1 MIYIIKIEMIYLFKS
16 IIRNFVRRPVIN
28 SINLIGLSVSLTLV
42 IILSIFC
49 YSELT
54 TDDFH
59 VNGDEVYLFKKGS
72 EGIYMPGILT
82 ETIKNKVPGLNS
94 VIRITGSWEA
104 PVFQA
109 NNEEPIT
116 SDLIFADDDFFNFFT
131 YKSLVGDLNSS
142 LREPMTIV
150 ISEKLALKLFG
161 KANALG
167 QSILI
172 NNKQSL
178 RVTAVIKEQEKN
190 TCLNFSALTSI
201 STKKIIQ
208 SNGGEMTE
216 WGWNNFQI
224 FLLIEKAANPSDV
237 INNIIRLIPEE
248 EQKNYKNA
256 NIVPLKKLYFSKF
269 SLYGSDHL
277 VRGNK
282 RRIMILLMV
291 AILVLTIALINFINI
306 SSSQWQERVKQ
317 TGILKIMG
325 SGQFEI
331 IRNILAE
338 SFILFLVSLLIA
350 VQLTVSITPFILG
363 YTGISYN
370 VNIISSPYFLLSS
383 LAAVLILSIIFSII
397 PAVKISTSRPIDNLK
412 KTVRTNKTRYSTNG
426 ALVTLQFTIAI
437 TLITFTFL
445 VQKQVRFG
453 SNDLGMNQI
462 NIVGIKLTSQLN
474 NNKDVLKEKFE
485 KEPAITG
492 ISFSQ
497 YFPGKILSSWG
508 TRLTLNGEN
517 KQVNF
522 DTFCADAAFFKMLGL
537 ELVSGRFYSDDMTS
551 DEGKIIVNE
560 AFLRKHDLTSIE
572 GGTIMVGMMGEN
584 ASPEEIVG
592 VLKDFHY
599 KPVNIEIG
607 ALAIRNNRQSSC
619 CLVQIQANEFEEL
632 RKTVEKIKDISA
644 ALSPSFPV
652 EVSFFDKAL
661 ENMYNSELQ
670 FRKTFSLMSVSAIAI
685 CCFGILALSLF
696 SCQRRIKEIGI
707 RKVNGAG
714 IAEILF
720 LLNRDFIRWVLLAFF
735 ISVPIV
741 LFISHKWLEN
751 YAYKTEIS
759 WWIFVLAGLSALL
772 IALFTVSWQTWR
784 TAARNPV
791 EALRYE

>member
-1 MIYIIKIEMIYLFKS
+1 MKYLFKS
-16 IIRNFVRRPVIN
+16 IIRNFIRRPVIN
-28 SINLIGLSVSLTLV
+28 SINLLGLSVSLTLV

-59 VNGDEVYLFKKGS
+59 VNGEEVYLLKK
-72 EGIYMPGILT
+72 EAKGIYLPGILT

-94 VIRITGSWEA
+94 VIRITGSWEP
-104 PVFQA
+104 PVFKA
-109 NNEEPIT
+109 NNKEPIT
-116 SDLIFADDDFFNFFT
+116 SDLIFADDDFFSFFT
-131 YKSLVGDLNSS
+131 YKSIVGDLNSS

-150 ISEKLALKLFG
+150 ISEKLAFRLFG
-161 KANALG
+161 KDNALG

-178 RVTAVIKEQEKN
+178 RVTAVLKEQEKN
-190 TCLNFSALTSI
+190 TCLNFNALTSI
-201 STKKIIQ
+201 TTKRIIQ
-208 SNGGEMTE
+208 ANGDEMKE
-216 WGWNNFQI
+216 WGWNNFQT
-224 FLLIEKAANPSDV
+224 FLLLDKAANASDV
-237 INNIIRLIPEE
+237 INNIIRLLPED

-269 SLYGSDHL
+269 SLFGSDHL
-277 VRGNK
+277 VSGNM
-282 RRIMILLMV
+282 RRIMILLLV

-317 TGILKIMG
+317 TGILKILG

-331 IRNILAE
+331 IRNILVE
-338 SFILFLVSLLIA
+338 SFILFIVSLLIA
-350 VQLTVSITPFILG
+350 VQLSISITPFILG

-370 VNIISSPYFLLSS
+370 ANIISSPYFLLSS
-383 LAAVLILSIIFSII
+383 LAAVLILSIIFSVI
-397 PAVKISTSRPIDNLK
+397 PAVKISTSRAIDNLK

-426 ALVTLQFTIAI
+426 GLVTLQFTIAI
-437 TLITFTFL
+437 TLIAFTFL

-453 SNDLGMNQI
+453 SNDLGMNQN
-462 NIVGIKLTSQLN
+462 NIVGFKLTEQLSS
-474 NNKDVLKEKFE
+474 NKDVLKEKFE
-485 KEPAITG
+485 KEPNIKG

-497 YFPGKILSSWG
+497 YFPGKTLSSWG

-522 DTFCADAAFFKMLGL
+522 DTFCADAAFFKILGL
-537 ELVSGRFYSDDMTS
+537 KLVSGRFYSDDITS
-551 DEGKIIVNE
+551 DKGKILVNE
-560 AFLRKHDLTSIE
+560 AFLRKNNLTSIE
-572 GGTIMVGMMGEN
+572 GGTIMVGMMGES
-584 ASPEEIVG
+584 ASPGEIVG

-599 KPVNIEIG
+599 KPVNNEIE
-607 ALAIRNNRQSSC
+607 ALAIRNNRQASYC
-619 CLVQIQANEFEEL
+619 MVQIQANDFEAL
-632 RKTVEKIKDISA
+632 KKTVDKIKEISA

-714 IAEILF
+714 IAQILYM
-720 LLNRDFIRWVLLAFF
+720 LNRDFIRWVLLAFL
-735 ISVPIV
+735 ISIPIA

-784 TAARNPV
+784 TAVRNPV